1 MTMPPKAL
9 AHLITMAGL
18 EVTDIR
24 FIGVEGA
31 ELPWE
36 ADKIVV
42 ANILEVK
49 PHPNA
54 DKLVLAVV
62 DYGAGTPHTVVT
74 GAPNL
79 FPYKGIGRLDH
90 PLKAVFA
97 KEGANLYDGHKAG
110 WVITT
115 LKSRPVRGV
124 VSDAMLCS
132 EKELGISEEH
142 TGIIF
147 LEDEAPV
154 GMPLCELMGDV
165 VFDIDIT
172 PNLARCLSI
181 VGIAREIAALTGA
194 ELHIPDPQVQAEG
207 AAIEDRVQ
215 VTVEEPTLC
224 PRFTAGLIENITIAP
239 SPSWMQRR
247 LTLAG
252 MRPINNIVDISN
264 YVMLE
269 WGEPTHAFDADKVQ
283 DQQFIT
289 RLARPGERLTT
300 LDGKDHDLIAQQ
312 GAGVP
317 PLLVCDKTGPLAL
330 AGVMGG
336 ESSEVSDS
344 TTRVLLEA
352 AIWEPGQIR
361 RTAQAFKI
369 PSEASRRFERGV
381 DIEVAPIAQRRA
393 LELMR
398 TLAGGTVA
406 QGLVDVYSQPW
417 EHPVLDLP
425 PSEVTRLLGIH
436 LSAFDIADMLR
447 SLGFA
452 CEVHNS
458 AMLGDL
464 APYAIGTSMDPSYVR
479 VWVPS
484 FRQDVTCLADLCEEV
499 ARIYGYDNIPMTRL
513 HDELPPSEQDQQGM
527 LEQQVRDVLLGC
539 GLNDVITYSLTS
551 MESVA
556 KLQPSAADASR
567 YVRLSN
573 AVSPER
579 EYLQRSMLPTLLE
592 SLVANLYERDFAG
605 LFEIGRVF
613 LPRQTQ
619 QQDQDTTQDEPQ
631 DEPQNQDK
639 GQGTNQAPD
648 QQPVTD
654 ETEAWLPNEPHYL
667 AIVMAGKRQPLS
679 WLTPSTNGSD
689 KAEVDFFDLKGVLE
703 TLLSHLGLANQAMFE
718 PLTDDERFHPGRAAR
733 LLIAQPDEPDPA
745 ADDADDGKKK
755 GKGKK
760 AKKQQREPVYVEV
773 GVFGELHPDVCE
785 RYESK
790 TTRMLAAEG
799 NLDTLFA
806 LVQPATYTPISR
818 YPATLQDLA
827 IVADTTIP
835 TSKIASVIRKGAGD
849 LLESLTLFDVYTGQQ
864 VGEGKRSLA
873 YRLAFRASDRTLS
886 DDALTK
892 VRGKIAKMLERE
904 CKAVLR
910 G

>member
-1 MTMPPKAL
+1 
-9 AHLITMAGL
+9 
-18 EVTDIR
+18 
-24 FIGVEGA
+24 
-31 ELPWE
+31 
-36 ADKIVV
+36 
-42 ANILEVK
+42 
-49 PHPNA
+49 
-54 DKLVLAVV
+54 
-62 DYGAGTPHTVVT
+62 
-74 GAPNL
+74 
-79 FPYKGIGRLDH
+79 
-90 PLKAVFA
+90 
-97 KEGANLYDGHKAG
+97 
-110 WVITT
+110 
-115 LKSRPVRGV
+115 
-124 VSDAMLCS
+124 
-132 EKELGISEEH
+132 
-142 TGIIF
+142 
-147 LEDEAPV
+147 
-154 GMPLCELMGDV
+154 
-165 VFDIDIT
+165 
-172 PNLARCLSI
+172 
-181 VGIAREIAALTGA
+181 
-194 ELHIPDPQVQAEG
+194 
-207 AAIEDRVQ
+207 
-215 VTVEEPTLC
+215 
-224 PRFTAGLIENITIAP
+224 
-239 SPSWMQRR
+239 
-247 LTLAG
+247 
-252 MRPINNIVDISN
+252 
-264 YVMLE
+264 
-269 WGEPTHAFDADKVQ
+269 
-283 DQQFIT
+283 
-289 RLARPGERLTT
+289 
-300 LDGKDHDLIAQQ
+300 
-312 GAGVP
+312 
-317 PLLVCDKTGPLAL
+317 
-330 AGVMGG
+330 
-336 ESSEVSDS
+336 
-344 TTRVLLEA
+344 
-352 AIWEPGQIR
+352 
-361 RTAQAFKI
+361 
-369 PSEASRRFERGV
+369 
-381 DIEVAPIAQRRA
+381 
-393 LELMR
+393 
-398 TLAGGTVA
+398 
-406 QGLVDVYSQPW
+406 
-417 EHPVLDLP
+417 
-425 PSEVTRLLGIH
+425 
-436 LSAFDIADMLR
+436 
-447 SLGFA
+447 
-452 CEVHNS
+452 
-458 AMLGDL
+458 
-464 APYAIGTSMDPSYVR
+464 
-479 VWVPS
+479 
-484 FRQDVTCLADLCEEV
+484 
-499 ARIYGYDNIPMTRL
+499 
-513 HDELPPSEQDQQGM
+513 
-527 LEQQVRDVLLGC
+527 
-539 GLNDVITYSLTS
+539 
-551 MESVA
+551 
-556 KLQPSAADASR
+556 
-567 YVRLSN
+567 
-573 AVSPER
+573 
-579 EYLQRSMLPTLLE
+579 MLPTLLE

-703 TLLSHLGLANQAMFE
+703 TLLSHLGLANRAMFE
-718 PLTDDERFHPGRAAR
+718 PITDDERFHPGRAAR